1 MPHYT
6 EKDDIVCHKEG
17 KPLYTLP
24 DGVQT
29 FFSTRAKVDTPLRL
43 EFADKG
49 YVKVDW
55 EPDKVVKVATRAE
68 YNRGGRRRGWLVR
81 KAKKAGVTIEGGSK

>member
-49 YVKVDW
+49 YAKADW
-55 EPDKVVKVATRAE
+55 EPDKVVRWPLAPSTTGEA
-68 YNRGGRRRGWLVR
+68 GGGVGW
-81 KAKKAGVTIEGGSK
+81 